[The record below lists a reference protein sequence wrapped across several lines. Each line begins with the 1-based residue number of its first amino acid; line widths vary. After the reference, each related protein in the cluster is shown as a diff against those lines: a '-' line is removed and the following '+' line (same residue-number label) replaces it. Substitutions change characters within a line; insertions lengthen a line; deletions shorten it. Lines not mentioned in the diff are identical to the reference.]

1 VLIQVKNS
9 IEELM
14 DDIIE
19 PNSTFDFTR
28 LTLAQPTGIQ
38 GGAYFTKLLHN
49 AKPLYIQT
57 PKSLTKQG
65 FVKNGK
71 KIYCDLMFDNND
83 EQFITWIENLETKC
97 HNLIFDKSDA
107 WFQNSLDLN
116 DIETAF
122 NSVLKSYKSGK
133 KYLVRTNV
141 KVNSLSGTPII
152 KIYNENEI
160 PLTLEDVN
168 HETNIISI
176 LEIQGIKFTSRN
188 FQIEIE
194 LKQTM
199 VLNTDKIFENCLIKK
214 KSTAVNLDETTKSSQ
229 KNSDDELIQVIQP
242 TNIIIEDLEEEKEV
256 LNEVVEPDE
265 VISLKIEEKNEAAA
279 EQNDESIEE
288 EQETKQED
296 KPNTESETETI
307 KNLNQDDINNFD
319 IVPIELSFNDE
330 SLETITL
337 KKPNQ
342 VYYELYKEAREKAKQ
357 AKKEAVLAYLEAKNI
372 KKTYML
378 EDIDS
383 SDDSDIENL
392 DSDFEEE

>member
-1 VLIQVKNS
+1 MQVKNS

-19 PNSTFDFTR
+19 PNSTFDFTK

-49 AKPLYIQT
+49 SKPLYIQT

-83 EQFITWIENLETKC
+83 EQFITWMENLETKC
-97 HNLIFDKSDA
+97 HNLIFEKSDA

-133 KYLVRTNV
+133 KYLVRTNI
-141 KVNSLSGTPII
+141 KVNSLSGSPII
-152 KIYNENEI
+152 KIYNENET

-214 KSTAVNLDETTKSSQ
+214 KSTMIDVDETIKTSQ
-229 KNSDDELIQVIQP
+229 KLSDEELIEESQP
-242 TNIIIEDLEEEKEV
+242 TSTILENLEEEKEE
-256 LNEVVEPDE
+256 LNEIVEPLED
-265 VISLKIEEKNEAAA
+265 ISLKIEEKNETL
-279 EQNDESIEE
+279 EE
-288 EQETKQED
+288 ENETKEED
-296 KPNTESETETI
+296 KPNIESESETETI
-307 KNLNQDDINNFD
+307 ENLNQDNNNIFD
-319 IVPIELSFNDE
+319 IVPIELDFNDE

-383 SDDSDIENL
+383 SDDSDVENL

>member
-19 PNSTFDFTR
+19 PNSNFDFTK
-28 LTLAQPTGIQ
+28 LSLAQPTGIQ
-38 GGAYFTKLLHN
+38 GGAYFTKLLYN

-83 EQFITWIENLETKC
+83 EEFITWIENLETKC
-97 HNLIFDKSDA
+97 HSLIFEKSDV

-122 NSVLKSYKSGK
+122 NSVLKSYKAGK

-141 KVNSLSGTPII
+141 KINSLSGSPII
-152 KIYNENEI
+152 KIYNESEV
-160 PLTLEDVN
+160 PLTIEDVN

-176 LEIQGIKFTSRN
+176 LEIQGIKFTTRN

-214 KSTAVNLDETTKSSQ
+214 NSHVEKRDESKNNITTNELISEIVLEDLAKERQEYTENVILPTEETIEECDKNEIVEDTRQTTEEPIEEPIEESKDQHEEDVKNEIVNLEE
-229 KNSDDELIQVIQP
+229 N
-242 TNIIIEDLEEEKEV
+242 NI
-256 LNEVVEPDE
+256 
-265 VISLKIEEKNEAAA
+265 
-279 EQNDESIEE
+279 
-288 EQETKQED
+288 
-296 KPNTESETETI
+296 
-307 KNLNQDDINNFD
+307 NLD
-319 IVPIELSFNDE
+319 IVPIELNFDDE

-342 VYYELYKEAREKAKQ
+342 VYYDLYKEAREKAKQ
-357 AKKEAVLAYLEAKNI
+357 AKKEAILAYLEAKNI
-372 KKTYML
+372 KKAYML

-383 SDDSDIENL
+383 SDDSDIENIESEL
-392 DSDFEEE
+392 EDE

>member
-1 VLIQVKNS
+1 
-9 IEELM
+9 M

-19 PNSTFDFTR
+19 PNSTFDFAK
-28 LTLAQPTGIQ
+28 LSLAQPTGIQ
-38 GGAYFTKLLHN
+38 GGAYFTKLLYN
-49 AKPLYIQT
+49 GKPLYIQT

-83 EQFITWIENLETKC
+83 EQFVTWIENLETKC
-97 HNLIFDKSDA
+97 HNLIFEKSDA

-133 KYLVRTNV
+133 KYLVRTNI
-141 KVNSLSGTPII
+141 KINSLSGSPII
-152 KIYNENEI
+152 KIYNENEV

-176 LEIQGIKFTSRN
+176 LEIQGIKFTTRN

-214 KSTAVNLDETTKSSQ
+214 
-229 KNSDDELIQVIQP
+229 NSNVLKVEESIDVESVVVAEADPEVV
-242 TNIIIEDLEEEKEV
+242 IEDLEEDKEEETRV
-256 LNEVVEPDE
+256 DKEDVV
-265 VISLKIEEKNEAAA
+265 EEKNET
-279 EQNDESIEE
+279 IEE
-288 EQETKQED
+288 VEAENVEEIKEEENKTNVEAEEKKNEIIEQD
-296 KPNTESETETI
+296 NF
-307 KNLNQDDINNFD
+307 FD

-342 VYYELYKEAREKAKQ
+342 VYYELYKEAREKAKK

-372 KKTYML
+372 KKAYML

-383 SDDSDIENL
+383 SDDSDVEND

>member
-1 VLIQVKNS
+1 
-9 IEELM
+9 M

-19 PNSTFDFTR
+19 PNSTFDFAK
-28 LTLAQPTGIQ
+28 LSLAQPTGIQ
-38 GGAYFTKLLHN
+38 GGAYFTKLLYN
-49 AKPLYIQT
+49 GKPLYIQT

-83 EQFITWIENLETKC
+83 EQFVTWIENLETKC
-97 HNLIFDKSDA
+97 HNLIFEKSDA

-133 KYLVRTNV
+133 KYLVRTNI
-141 KVNSLSGTPII
+141 KINSLSGSPII
-152 KIYNENEI
+152 KIYNENEV

-176 LEIQGIKFTSRN
+176 LEIQGIKFTTRN

-214 KSTAVNLDETTKSSQ
+214 
-229 KNSDDELIQVIQP
+229 NSNVLKVEESIDVESVVVAEADPEVV
-242 TNIIIEDLEEEKEV
+242 IEDLEEDKEEETRV
-256 LNEVVEPDE
+256 DKEDVV
-265 VISLKIEEKNEAAA
+265 LKIEDKNET
-279 EQNDESIEE
+279 IEE
-288 EQETKQED
+288 VEAENVEEIKEEENKTNVEAEEKKNEIIEQD
-296 KPNTESETETI
+296 NF
-307 KNLNQDDINNFD
+307 FD

-342 VYYELYKEAREKAKQ
+342 VYYELYKEAREKAKK

-372 KKTYML
+372 KKAYML

-383 SDDSDIENL
+383 SDDSDVEND
-392 DSDFEEE
+392 DSDFEEG

>member
-1 VLIQVKNS
+1 
-9 IEELM
+9 M

-38 GGAYFTKLLHN
+38 GGAYFTKILYN
-49 AKPLYIQT
+49 TKSLYIQT

-83 EQFITWIENLETKC
+83 EQFITWMENLETKC
-97 HNLIFDKSDA
+97 HNLIFEKSDA

-116 DIETAF
+116 DIESAF

-141 KVNSLSGTPII
+141 KTNSLTGNPII
-152 KIYNENEI
+152 KIYNESEI
-160 PLTLEDVN
+160 PLTLDDVN

-176 LEIQGIKFTSRN
+176 LEIQGIKFTTRN

-194 LKQTM
+194 LKQVM
-199 VLNTDKIFENCLIKK
+199 VLNTDKIFENCVIKK
-214 KSTAVNLDETTKSSQ
+214 SNTLNKSTNQFIHEITQEEDEDKKEIQFQDNVLNSNEANMETKT
-229 KNSDDELIQVIQP
+229 KLN
-242 TNIIIEDLEEEKEV
+242 EEEKY
-256 LNEVVEPDE
+256 DE
-265 VISLKIEEKNEAAA
+265 AVKIDEIIDLDEEN
-279 EQNDESIEE
+279 NDM
-288 EQETKQED
+288 
-296 KPNTESETETI
+296 
-307 KNLNQDDINNFD
+307 
-319 IVPIELSFNDE
+319 VPIEISLNDD

-357 AKKEAVLAYLEAKNI
+357 AKKQAVLAYLQAENI

-378 EDIDS
+378 DEIDS
-383 SDDSDIENL
+383 SDDDNIENME
-392 DSDFEEE
+392 SDLEIED